1 MRERNINNNI
11 YGKPLKRCSV
21 NPLTGY
27 HRDGYC
33 RKIEDDK
40 GKHTVCAKV
49 NRPFLNYSKK
59 VGNDLSSV
67 VEPNDKWCLCEDR
80 YLQAFNAGV
89 NVEVDKQAT
98 NSKVNNHVKTI
109 LLNTRNKYRKRSG
122 RKTQKGGYMQ
132 RILPRLRKADSKNK
146 KHHYKLS
153 EPQTKRILAIDEG
166 IQNNRL
172 GVKKGATAKKGR
184 LNILRIYRRN
194 NNYKECKRITDDM
207 RYIDKKYK
215 LGKTN
220 NICNKKPKT
229 QNRQKGGKRKLP
241 PGLNRTNKKRD
252 TRSFLFNPDD
262 PSRSFDVY
270 IDKNPNDTIS
280 IQYTTVDDV
289 KDTIKKLERLYKSGK
304 YSHKRIW
311 QVGMI
316 MKVRLEVIYKGR
328 NTRYKNAKN
337 VAQRY
342 KLAKRYFEFLSKR
355 SGPPSE
361 KERKRMV
368 FKI

>member
-1 MRERNINNNI
+1 MRERNIYN
-11 YGKPLKRCSV
+11 KPLKRCSLK
-21 NPLTGY
+21 PLTGY

-33 RKIEDDK
+33 RKIKGDR

-49 NRPFLNYSKK
+49 NEPFLKYSRE

-80 YLQAFNAGV
+80 YLEAFNAGV
-89 NVEVDKQAT
+89 NVRVDKQAT
-98 NSKVNNHVKTI
+98 NSRVNPNVKVI
-109 LLNTRNKYRKRSG
+109 LMNTRNKYRK
-122 RKTQKGGYMQ
+122 TQKGGKPQ
-132 RILPRLRKADSKNK
+132 RVLPKLRKADSKNK
-146 KHHYKLS
+146 KHHYRLTD
-153 EPQTKRILAIDEG
+153 PQTKRILAINEG
-166 IQNNRL
+166 IRNNRS
-172 GVKKGATAKKGR
+172 GIKRGATAKKGR

-215 LGKTN
+215 LGKTK
-220 NICNKKPKT
+220 NICSKKP
-229 QNRQKGGKRKLP
+229 QKGGKSTRRNRKRFP
-241 PGLNRTNKKRD
+241 PGFKLANKKQD
-252 TRSFLFNPDD
+252 TQSFLFNPDN

-270 IDKNPNDTIS
+270 IDKNPEDTIP
-280 IQYTTVDDV
+280 IKYTTVDDV
-289 KDTIKKLERLYKSGK
+289 KDTIKKLERLYKAGK

-316 MKVRLEVIYKGR
+316 MKVRLEAIYNGR
-328 NTRYKNAKN
+328 NTRYKKAKN

-355 SGPPSE
+355 SGPPGE
-361 KERKRMV
+361 QDRKKMV